1 MAESS
6 NQPVDRDWYAK
17 QDVIVADQS
26 VGLPEVGSFNLYKL
40 TPPLKER
47 TDFDN
52 WMDQVEKVLRSH
64 KLHNLINTDI
74 L

>member
-1 MAESS
+1 MAKSS
-6 NQPVDRDWYAK
+6 NQPVDRDWYTK

-26 VGLPEVGSFNLYKL
+26 ISLPEVGSFNLYKL

-52 WMDQVEKVLRSH
+52 
-64 KLHNLINTDI
+64 
-74 L
+74 